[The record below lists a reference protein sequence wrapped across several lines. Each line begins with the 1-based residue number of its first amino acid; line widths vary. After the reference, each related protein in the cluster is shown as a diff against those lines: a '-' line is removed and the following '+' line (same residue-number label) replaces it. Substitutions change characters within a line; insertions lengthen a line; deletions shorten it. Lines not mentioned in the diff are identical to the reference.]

1 MNTDTFQIPS
11 NSLPQTFAALF
22 AQICRS
28 YFRNFFK
35 NTFKAV
41 IATAITM
48 FLPELLNWAENEGML
63 NRQMLEMLQQFV
75 IAPGNMLQGCLLS
88 SLAVL
93 TSFSFIDKVWFVGIL
108 KSIGRF
114 IAGGLSW
121 LNLVRN
127 SATTSFAWGLAA
139 GFVTAFWLENP
150 MIMLTLFASTFL
162 AGVVPEC
169 SGLIYFARF
178 FWNRF
183 YQTNILSSGLR
194 PADEFFRGT
203 APGLML
209 ATLFKATDS
218 NSDIYIGF
226 AVFVGLL
233 LIIGNFRQKRSR
245 KNAPKN

>member
-1 MNTDTFQIPS
+1 MNTETIQTPS
-11 NSLPQTFAALF
+11 NTLPQTFAALF

-28 YFRNFFK
+28 YFQNFFK
-35 NTFKAV
+35 NTFKAI
-41 IATAITM
+41 IATAIAL
-48 FLPELLNWAENEGML
+48 FLPELLTWAENEGIL

-93 TSFSFIDKVWFVGIL
+93 TSFSFIDKVWFVGIFR
-108 KSIGRF
+108 SIGRF
-114 IAGGLSW
+114 ISGGLSW
-121 LNLVRN
+121 LNLLRN
-127 SATTSFAWGLAA
+127 SATTSFAWGMVA
-139 GFVTAFWLENP
+139 GFATAFWLENP
-150 MIMLTLFASTFL
+150 MIMLTLFVSTFL

-183 YQTNILSSGLR
+183 FKTTVLNSGLK

-209 ATLFKATDS
+209 ATFFKATDS
-218 NSDIYIGF
+218 GSDFYFGF
-226 AVFVGLL
+226 AMFAGLL
-233 LIIGNFRQKRSR
+233 LIIGHFRQKRNN
-245 KNAPKN
+245 KNVPKN